1 MIVEFSKGVA
11 LLLALCLIY
20 GFIARRWSRGELV
33 GKILSGVLFGGIC
46 VIGMMT
52 PIEVTPGV
60 IFDARSVILSLAGL
74 FGGPV
79 IGVIAG
85 GIAGGYRLWLG
96 GGGAAVGVAVIISC
110 VLLGLAYRHAV
121 QRSWLRIDVWRLL
134 AFGLL
139 VHLAEIF
146 LFTFLPAEIMA
157 TVMESVAI
165 PLVLTFT
172 PATALLGALL
182 QSVEAQ
188 IQADRLLGESEARFR
203 DIAEVAGDW
212 IWETDSS
219 LRYTFFSPRFFE
231 LFPFEADGIIGKTR
245 AEYTGAN
252 RDDGHWRAHL
262 DDLENRKPFRGFEY
276 SFAGPDGQ
284 TRHIRISGKPVFG
297 ADGEFRGYRGAGTD
311 ITAHINA
318 VEELRNSERR
328 FRTVV
333 DNLPVGVNLKDLE
346 GRYLLVNKELE
357 GWHGLSEK
365 ELLGK
370 TASEM
375 VDEPEAIRS
384 ARLRQEQELLKT
396 GAPTVRE
403 EERRRATGM
412 TQFAVINKFPIS
424 DAQGTLI
431 GFGTATIDITE
442 HRKAEEA
449 LREREMLLRSIID
462 NAPARLNLKD
472 LDGRYLLVNEAF
484 ARSHGRSPA
493 SMVGTKAHEGLS
505 KALADIAMAHH
516 DVTVA
521 NRAATAEE
529 RNTIMP
535 DGSSL
540 QVLVTKFPVFDVDEN
555 LTSIGSFSIDI
566 SELKSAEIAARE
578 ALDEAREADRAKQ
591 DFLANMSHELRTPL
605 NAIMGFSEVM
615 QLEMFGQL
623 ANDRYREYLNDI
635 FQSSKHLLALVNDIL
650 DLSKIE
656 AGKLELSISEFDIA
670 DVASA
675 AVRELQ
681 GQMRQ
686 KSLHFSMDIDRNA
699 ATICADKMAVR
710 QMLTNLLSNA
720 VKYTPDNGDITLTVI
735 VEKPHSVK
743 ITVSDTGI
751 GIPESDLEKVLS
763 PFGQSGAI
771 ELAREGGI
779 GLGLPIVAALAKL
792 HTGAF
797 EIESVVGA
805 GTRAHITL
813 PVAPLPAGPDA
824 NAPAS

>member
-1 MIVEFSKGVA
+1 
-11 LLLALCLIY
+11 
-20 GFIARRWSRGELV
+20 
-33 GKILSGVLFGGIC
+33 
-46 VIGMMT
+46 
-52 PIEVTPGV
+52 
-60 IFDARSVILSLAGL
+60 DARSVILSLAGL

-157 TVMESVAI
+157 KVMESVAI

-182 QSVEAQ
+182 QSVETQ

-231 LFPFEADGIIGKTR
+231 LFPFEADSIIGKTR

-252 RDDGHWRAHL
+252 RDDKHWRDHL

-276 SFAGPDGQ
+276 SFAGPDSQ
-284 TRHIRISGKPVFG
+284 TKHIRISGKPVFG

-318 VEELRNSERR
+318 MEALRNSERR

-333 DNLPVGVNLKDLE
+333 DNLPVGVNLKDMD
-346 GRYLLVNKELE
+346 GRYLLVNKVLE
-357 GWHGLSEK
+357 GWHGFSEK

-375 VDEPEAIRS
+375 IDEPEVTQA

-396 GAPTVRE
+396 GAPAVRE
-403 EERRRATGM
+403 EERRRATGV

-424 DAQGTLI
+424 DAHGTLI

-442 HRKAEEA
+442 YRQAEEA

-462 NAPARLNLKD
+462 NAPALLNLKD

-484 ARSHGRSPA
+484 ARSRDRSPA
-493 SMVGTKAHEGLS
+493 SMVGTKSHDSIS
-505 KALADIAMAHH
+505 KTHADTAMAHH

-521 NRAATAEE
+521 NRATTIEE
-529 RNTIMP
+529 RESILPN
-535 DGSSL
+535 GSSL
-540 QVLVTKFPVFDVDEN
+540 QVLVTKFPVFDVDGN

-615 QLEMFGQL
+615 QLEMFGEL
-623 ANDRYREYLNDI
+623 ANDRYREYLTDI

-656 AGKLELSISEFDIA
+656 AGKLELSISDIDIA

-686 KSLHFSMDIDRNA
+686 KSLRFSMDIDRNA
-699 ATICADKMAVR
+699 ATFRADRLAVR

-720 VKYTPDNGDITLTVI
+720 VKFTPENGEITLTVSADGS
-735 VEKPHSVK
+735 HSVK
-743 ITVSDTGI
+743 ITVSDTGV
-751 GIPESDLEKVLS
+751 GIPESDLEKILT

-779 GLGLPIVAALAKL
+779 GLGLPIVTALAKL
-792 HTGAF
+792 HAGAF

-805 GTRAHITL
+805 GTHAHITL
-813 PVAPLPAGPDA
+813 PVAPPPTAPDA
-824 NAPAS
+824 NAPAP